1 MPPTLFLVIQ
11 SIITEITLIDDKEI
25 LSLKSTIYELNRVCV
40 NHEFQITS
48 ILTMANNIIESKWE
62 IIIVTADEI
71 MRQDERSDTCT
82 ISTEQG
88 LDLIMKLY

>member
-11 SIITEITLIDDKEI
+11 SITEITLIDDKEI

-48 ILTMANNIIESKWE
+48 ILTMANNIIESEWE